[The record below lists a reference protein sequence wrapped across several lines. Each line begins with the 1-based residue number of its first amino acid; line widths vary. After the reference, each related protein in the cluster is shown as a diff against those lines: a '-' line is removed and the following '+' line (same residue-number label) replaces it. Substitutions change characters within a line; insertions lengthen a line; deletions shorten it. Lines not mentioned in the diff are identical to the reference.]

1 MENLI
6 TFIGFGEA
14 AFHIANGLK
23 SEGLMNIVA
32 YDINQNDEKRGEIIR
47 KRAEEAGITLAD
59 TLEEAYSSAKFIA
72 SLTSSKV
79 AYEVAELII
88 PNLLPGQVFVDMNS
102 AAPVLKRDIGNIL
115 HAEGVLVCDAA
126 VMSTVP
132 GSGHKVPI
140 FLSGEGANAFH
151 DSLKEYG
158 MNLTNLNAPIGG
170 SSAIKMF
177 RSVFMKGLPQLMIE
191 SMIPAAKFGALDA
204 LVESLNE
211 TIVGKTIEDLA
222 NVFIARTVVHA
233 ERRAKEMT
241 DVVSTLESMGIDA
254 SMSKSTKEKLEQLA
268 AMNLVDVIGPKGDM
282 EFREAIKLLLVQGEI
297 SNE

>member
-1 MENLI
+1 MEKLI
-6 TFIGFGEA
+6 AFVGFGEA

-23 SEGLMNIVA
+23 SEGLSDIVA

-47 KRAEEAGITLAD
+47 KRAEEAGITLVD
-59 TLEEAYSSAKFIA
+59 TLEDAYSSAKFIA

-79 AYEVAELII
+79 AYSVAESII
-88 PNLLPGQVFVDMNS
+88 PHLKSGQVFVDMNS
-102 AAPVLKRDIGNIL
+102 AAPVLKSDIGNIP

-140 FLSGEGANAFH
+140 FLSGEGANVFY
-151 DSLKEYG
+151 DSLIKYG
-158 MNLTNLNAPIGG
+158 MNLTDLNAPIGG

-191 SMIPAAKFGALDA
+191 SMVPAAKFGALDA
-204 LVESLNE
+204 LVDSLNE
-211 TIVGKTIEDLA
+211 TVVGKTIEDLA
-222 NVFIARTVVHA
+222 NVFIARTMVHA
-233 ERRAKEMT
+233 ERRAKEMK
-241 DVVSTLESMGIDA
+241 DVVSTLESMGLDA
-254 SMSKSTKEKLEQLA
+254 SMSRSTEEKLEQLA

-282 EFREAIKLLLVQGEI
+282 DFRDAIKLLLVKGEI